1 MDNALYR
8 ATFELTINSPLPG
21 FECMTWLMPSD
32 EAAFDN
38 LVKEYSREANITEIE
53 AVQFIKM
60 KLELDLFGNDLMT
73 GMTGSK
79 ELHLGALCQ
88 FFESGLDLMDV
99 PETVKGMD
107 LLNHMLSGRLQA
119 EQVRLAMIEVQHEQH
134 DDFAD
139 YVYARDRVI
148 QELLM
153 VA

>member
-73 GMTGSK
+73 GMTGMTGSK

-88 FFESGLDLMDV
+88 FFESGLDL
-99 PETVKGMD
+99 
-107 LLNHMLSGRLQA
+107 
-119 EQVRLAMIEVQHEQH
+119 IEVQHEQH
-134 DDFAD
+134 GDYAD
-139 YVYARDRVI
+139 YLYARDRVI